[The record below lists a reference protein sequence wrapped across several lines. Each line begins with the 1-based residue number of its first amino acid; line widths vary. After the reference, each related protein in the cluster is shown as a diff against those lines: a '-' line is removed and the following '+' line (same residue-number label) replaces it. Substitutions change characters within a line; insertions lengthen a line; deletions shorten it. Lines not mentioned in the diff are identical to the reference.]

1 MIKRKMIITTG
12 LGMKDLKLEG
22 IDKIL
27 RDRANYWSEL
37 KKNKNRVYTYE
48 YLVLI
53 SETFKELSMFNFSS
67 KYDDDFNLEI
77 TMNEESIK
85 VYYEGVQKWNREYV
99 FDNYETFDE
108 LEVFLMAGLEEIF
121 TAENKE
127 TLDLNY

>member
-1 MIKRKMIITTG
+1 MIKQKMIITTG

-22 IDKIL
+22 IDEIL
-27 RDRANYWSEL
+27 RERAKHWSEL

-53 SETFKELSMFNFSS
+53 SETFNELSMLNFSS
-67 KYDDDFNLEI
+67 RYDDNFKLEI

-85 VYYEGVQKWNREYV
+85 IYYEGVQKWNREYV
-99 FDNYETFDE
+99 FNNYETFDE
-108 LEVFLMAGLEEIF
+108 LEVFLMDGLEEIF
-121 TAENKE
+121 TAEDKK